1 MFGDTEEVEA
11 GSFGEKITGFFA
23 KKARIKALTR
33 EGGGREMVGT
43 QGAGGF
49 GNGALVADLGEVV
62 AGGRIYVNYIGYE
75 CRNCRW

>member
-1 MFGDTEEVEA
+1 
-11 GSFGEKITGFFA
+11 
-23 KKARIKALTR
+23 
-33 EGGGREMVGT
+33 MVGT